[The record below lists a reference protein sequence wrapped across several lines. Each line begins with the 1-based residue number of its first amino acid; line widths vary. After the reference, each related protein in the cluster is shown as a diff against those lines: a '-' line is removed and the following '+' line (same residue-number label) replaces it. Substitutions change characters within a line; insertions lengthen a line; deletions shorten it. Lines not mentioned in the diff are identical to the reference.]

1 MKTTLPAS
9 SRSFIVEAIKF
20 SIDKKLLSFGQS
32 VHALG
37 LKIGFLPEILLSN
50 HLINMYAKCSTLDN
64 AHKLFDEMP
73 ERNLI
78 SYSTLISSNSKF
90 GNPKLAFHLL
100 SKLLHQDLRPNQFIF
115 SSSIAACAKLKLL
128 ITGQHIHALVI
139 VSGFG
144 SDPFVCATLVDLY
157 SKFGELDLSISIFKQ
172 SQARDLVLFNSMVS
186 GYVSF
191 GAHEDALLLFK
202 EEMKVTGFKPTEF
215 SFGSLIRACSD
226 LNKEVGMQFH
236 GLILKYGFN
245 SNCFV
250 GTSLVDMYS
259 RHGLIDSLETAF
271 DNILS
276 RDIALYN
283 AMIGG
288 YSRNDLDEI
297 ALKCFIELVFEKF
310 TPNECTLAGVLK
322 SCAVLK
328 VYRYGSMIH
337 GVVEKSQFCENVIV
351 KTALMDMYLKCG
363 KVEESCRIFDSMIV
377 RNTISY
383 NSMIFGLGQNGYFDK
398 AMSLAI
404 EMKSK
409 SVNLDSSTFVAL
421 MHSCFGQ
428 EWVIYGDA
436 VKHGLGYDLMIR
448 NALLSCAMKKHSESE
463 ALYIFKKMRDRDV
476 VSWTT
481 VISGLTQ
488 MDLHVNAVE
497 VFKTMCSSEIF
508 PNSFT
513 FSSVL
518 KSCGALAS
526 VNQGKCIH
534 SCGIKHG
541 VIDEFTSSSL
551 LDMYAKCGVLED
563 SRRLFD
569 EIGSK
574 EIVTWNT
581 MITAY
586 AQHGHVQEALELYGM
601 MEVHNLEPNHV
612 TFVSLLSACSHCGMV
627 DDGIQL
633 FELMKWKHGI
643 APLTEHYACM
653 VYLFGRAGF
662 LERAKLFIDTM
673 PFEADA
679 SIWTVFLSA
688 CKLNGDFDL
697 AQLAR
702 KKLDGM
708 LNDDN
713 SILVLVSNMFSEVG
727 KWDDA
732 EKARRKISEDMRKEP
747 GLSWETFV
755 EIFEVKVAV
764 CADRPRGLVQRP
776 GWSNYADWSCV
787 LMEFVD
793 SGMLQTQLELAE
805 VLVKPCLSQ
814 KARLAGDR
822 GDRRIV
828 SSSS

>member
-1 MKTTLPAS
+1 
-9 SRSFIVEAIKF
+9 
-20 SIDKKLLSFGQS
+20 
-32 VHALG
+32 
-37 LKIGFLPEILLSN
+37 
-50 HLINMYAKCSTLDN
+50 MYAKCSTLDN

-100 SKLLHQDLRPNQFIF
+100 SKLLHQALRPNQFIF
-115 SSSIAACAKLKLL
+115 SSSIAACAKLK
-128 ITGQHIHALVI
+128 
-139 VSGFG
+139 
-144 SDPFVCATLVDLY
+144 
-157 SKFGELDLSISIFKQ
+157 
-172 SQARDLVLFNSMVS
+172 
-186 GYVSF
+186 
-191 GAHEDALLLFK
+191 
-202 EEMKVTGFKPTEF
+202 
-215 SFGSLIRACSD
+215 SL
-226 LNKEVGMQFH
+226 EVGMQFH

-250 GTSLVDMYS
+250 GTSLVDMYG
-259 RHGLIDSLETAF
+259 RHGLIESLETAF

-322 SCAVLK
+322 SCAVLRC
-328 VYRYGSMIH
+328 YSYGSMIH
-337 GVVEKSQFCENVIV
+337 GVVEKSQFCDNVIV

-363 KVEESCRIFDSMIV
+363 KVEE
-377 RNTISY
+377 T
-383 NSMIFGLGQNGYFDK
+383 
-398 AMSLAI
+398 
-404 EMKSK
+404 
-409 SVNLDSSTFVAL
+409 
-421 MHSCFGQ
+421 
-428 EWVIYGDA
+428 
-436 VKHGLGYDLMIR
+436 
-448 NALLSCAMKKHSESE
+448 
-463 ALYIFKKMRDRDV
+463 LYIFKKMKERDV

-508 PNSFT
+508 PNTFT

-526 VNQGKCIH
+526 INQGKCVH
-534 SCGIKHG
+534 ACGIKHG

-551 LDMYAKCGVLED
+551 LYMYAKCGVLED

-633 FELMKWKHGI
+633 FELMKRKHGI

-688 CKLNGDFDL
+688 CKLNGDFEL

-708 LNDDN
+708 LNEDN

-747 GLSWETFV
+747 GLSW
-755 EIFEVKVAV
+755 
-764 CADRPRGLVQRP
+764 VQT
-776 GWSNYADWSCV
+776 SEAS
-787 LMEFVD
+787 L
-793 SGMLQTQLELAE
+793 
-805 VLVKPCLSQ
+805 
-814 KARLAGDR
+814 
-822 GDRRIV
+822 
-828 SSSS
+828 